1 MKNKITRQTR
11 REFLRTTVLGS
22 ALSWAAPAFLAKN
35 SCFGSDPIGLLRYG
49 QKEDENMNTP
59 STYRHWQLAAKKLL
73 TPLVL
78 LMRPGAADI
87 PITGA
92 ASDHGTQADRLESFA
107 RPLTLAA
114 FFLQTEPHTDDTA
127 FREKLAAWFRAGLVA
142 GSDPKNAA
150 YWGPDANYHQ
160 HHVEMGLMSIALQI
174 AARDVWVPLSSAQ
187 KDQVARW
194 FATCRGGGIVNNNHL
209 FMSVHILE
217 FLGKVGY
224 AHRTDRAV
232 ITTHLT
238 QLETM
243 HRGGGWFEDG
253 INQAYDHYNAYAF
266 HFYGLMW
273 ARLHGATDPARATR
287 WRDWARLFVRD
298 YQHFFAASGE
308 HPAFGR
314 SITYR
319 FNCLNVF
326 GLALAENATELAP
339 GMLRRLCTRNLD
351 FFLSRPIYQE
361 QGCLNAG
368 FTDRFDKILEPYS
381 CAASPYW
388 AAKGFSPLLLPPTHA
403 FWNDAEQSL
412 PAERAGGF
420 VHVMPA
426 PGLVTRSTP
435 TGDIEILNA
444 GSMVGN
450 TQLRYG
456 AWKWSKLSYRT
467 GVHFTYA
474 FPEITNFSLDSALTA
489 QLDDGRIFGRH
500 STVAVELE
508 SDHLG
513 YSYNLGSK
521 IGQINTG
528 VETFVFWRAGWLLH
542 VHHVTPRQ
550 PVVLR
555 LGGFALPLAEK
566 HAERSD
572 PGDVLTAFSS
582 DGRGSVLQLLRGFA
596 AHEWDTRLDDTTERR
611 HVAAPY
617 HATPVG
623 KTSRVASPTILAALS
638 WAGTDRAESA
648 PWQIASS
655 ATGAWK
661 LMHAKLGAWEI
672 LHWSLPALT

>member
-1 MKNKITRQTR
+1 MP
-11 REFLRTTVLGS
+11 VPDS
-22 ALSWAAPAFLAKN
+22 
-35 SCFGSDPIGLLRYG
+35 
-49 QKEDENMNTP
+49 
-59 STYRHWQLAAKKLL
+59 YRHWQLAAKTLL
-73 TPLVL
+73 EPLAA
-78 LMRPGAADI
+78 LMHLGRAGLAIA
-87 PITGA
+87 GA
-92 ASDHGTQADRLESFA
+92 ASDHDQQADRLESFA
-107 RPLTLAA
+107 RPLTLAV
-114 FFLQTEPHTDDTA
+114 FFLQSEPHPDDRA
-127 FREKLAAWFRAGLVA
+127 FRQRLAEWFRKGLVA
-142 GSDPKNAA
+142 GSHPASPH
-150 YWGPDANYHQ
+150 YWGPDASYHQ

-174 AARDVWVPLSSAQ
+174 AARDVWDPLPRDD
-187 KDQVARW
+187 KDRVARW

-217 FLGKVGY
+217 FLGKHGY
-224 AHRTDRAV
+224 GHRTDRAV
-232 ITTHLT
+232 ITAHLN

-273 ARLHGATDPARATR
+273 SHLHGTGTPDTLARAKR

-308 HPAFGR
+308 HSAFGR
-314 SITYR
+314 SICYR
-319 FNCLNVF
+319 FNGLNVF

-361 QGCLNAG
+361 QGCLSAG
-368 FTDRFDKILEPYS
+368 FTDRFDKIVEPYS

-388 AAKGFSPLLLPPTHA
+388 AAKGFTPLLLPSTHP
-403 FWNDAEQSL
+403 FWNDPEQPL

-420 VHVMPA
+420 VHVMRA

-467 GVHFTYA
+467 GVHFCYA
-474 FPEITNFSLDSALTA
+474 FPEITAFSFDSALTA

-500 STVAVELE
+500 STVAVEMDE
-508 SDHLG
+508 SHLG
-513 YSYNLGSK
+513 YSCNLGGK
-521 IGQINTG
+521 IGQVNTS

-542 VHHVTPRQ
+542 VHRVEPRQ

-555 LGGFALPLAEK
+555 LGGFALPLTAVG
-566 HAERSD
+566 AVAPNGPSDVTSAPARS
-572 PGDVLTAFSS
+572 GATAPTYFSP
-582 DGRGSVLQLLRGFA
+582 DGRGTALQLITGLTA
-596 AHEWDTRLDDTTERR
+596 TEWDTRLDDTTERR

-617 HATPVG
+617 HVTPIA
-623 KTSRVASPTILAALS
+623 KTARLAAPVTLAALS
-638 WAGTDRAESA
+638 WSGTDRAESA
-648 PWQIASS
+648 PWQITS
-655 ATGAWK
+655 APAGVWK
-661 LMHAKLGAWEI
+661 LTHPKLGAWEI
-672 LHWSLPALT
+672 THWSLPTLPL

>member
-1 MKNKITRQTR
+1 MP
-11 REFLRTTVLGS
+11 EV
-22 ALSWAAPAFLAKN
+22 P
-35 SCFGSDPIGLLRYG
+35 D
-49 QKEDENMNTP
+49 
-59 STYRHWQLAAKKLL
+59 TYRHWQLAAKKLL
-73 TPLVL
+73 EPLAA
-78 LMRPGAADI
+78 LMHPGRASLDI
-87 PITGA
+87 AGA
-92 ASDHGTQADRLESFA
+92 ASDHDAQADRLESFA

-114 FFLQTEPHTDDTA
+114 FFLQSETHPDDRA
-127 FREKLAAWFRAGLVA
+127 FRQRLAEWFREGLVA
-142 GSDPKNAA
+142 GSDPASPH

-174 AARDVWVPLSSAQ
+174 VARDVWEPLARTE
-187 KDQVARW
+187 KDRVARW

-217 FLGKVGY
+217 FLGKQGY

-232 ITTHLT
+232 ITTHLN

-266 HFYGLMW
+266 HFYGLWW
-273 ARLHGATDPARATR
+273 ARLHGASDAARAAR
-287 WRDWARLFVRD
+287 WRDWAKLFVRD

-308 HPAFGR
+308 HSAFGR
-314 SITYR
+314 SICYR

-351 FFLSRPIYQE
+351 FFLSRPIFQE

-368 FTDRFDKILEPYS
+368 FTDRFDKIIETYS

-403 FWNDAEQSL
+403 FWHAPEEPL
-412 PAERAGGF
+412 PAERTGGF
-420 VHVMPA
+420 VHVLRA

-500 STVAVELE
+500 STVAVEMDE
-508 SDHLG
+508 QHLG
-513 YSYNLGSK
+513 YAYNLGAK
-521 IGQINTG
+521 TGQINTG
-528 VETFVFWRAGWLLH
+528 VETFVFWCAGWLLH
-542 VHHVTPRQ
+542 VHHINPRQ

-555 LGGFALPLAEK
+555 LGGFALPLATPQVNRTDL
-566 HAERSD
+566 A
-572 PGDVLTAFSS
+572 GFST
-582 DGRGSVLQLLRGFA
+582 DGRGTMLQPLLGFS

-617 HATPVG
+617 HATPVA
-623 KTSRVASPTILAALS
+623 KTARVASPTILAALS
-638 WAGTDRAESA
+638 WTGSDRAESS
-648 PWQIASS
+648 PWQITSGS
-655 ATGAWK
+655 AGAWN
-661 LMHAKLGAWEI
+661 LTHAKLGSWEI
-672 LHWSLPALT
+672 AHWSLPALA